1 MTFLIEANE
10 FDRIH
15 IASRATHA
23 REER

>member
-1 MTFLIEANE
+1 MPFLIEANE

-15 IASRATHA
+15 IASRAAHA